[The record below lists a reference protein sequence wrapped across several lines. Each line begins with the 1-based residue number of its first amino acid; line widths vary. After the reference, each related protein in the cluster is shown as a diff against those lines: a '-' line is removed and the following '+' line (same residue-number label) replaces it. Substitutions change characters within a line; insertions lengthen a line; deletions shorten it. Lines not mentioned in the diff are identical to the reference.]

1 MKKILLGIFIVFVL
15 GIIIG
20 SFKQPINNFIQ
31 YDENLTLALYN
42 ENGEKIDQIPSK
54 DSGYTLDTE
63 KSSCTYGSVSWDR
76 DSWGPVVKVNNEVNG
91 RVGCNLYFRKVTPYD
106 ECVYEYG
113 SDSVQCEIL
122 KDYSDSDC
130 PEVNE
135 DGTILV
141 NKIEDENGY
150 LCSASDNYGM
160 SYYYRGNVVD
170 NYVSFAGYYWRILR
184 INGYGSLRLIYDG
197 TNIHSNGEKS
207 EDRQIGT
214 SRYNQYWKN
223 NNVDAGTNSQI
234 YLDNAGIGY
243 MYGNRDGL
251 VTLSGD
257 EYNTSSKLTKTN
269 TYYFADSYN
278 YNDTIDRFSLVNPV
292 GILGSNI
299 TASNVV
305 GKYTCRSTTS
315 SGQCQ
320 ILNHITNVEI
330 NTNEVVI
337 YYKVVSYG
345 TTSKEKAQ
353 TNTNDSTVKEYLDS
367 WYKTNILDK
376 GYDSYINDTLFC
388 NDRSLSVSKPNGY
401 TQLGYGVEKTTYRA
415 YSSSRITLDC
425 AQQNDRFTVDD
436 ETIGNGNLIYPIGL
450 VTSDEINLA
459 GAYSRTNNTNYY
471 LYSGTTYWTMTPVF
485 FYDYVA
491 DNYVSFSDG
500 YLASGAGVI
509 YEYGIRPVI
518 NLKPNSLKSG
528 DGTASNPYKV

>member
-1 MKKILLGIFIVFVL
+1 MNKILLGIFIVFVL

-184 INGYGSLRLIYDG
+184 INGDGSLRLIYDG

-207 EDRQIGT
+207 EDRQIET

-223 NNVDAGTNSQI
+223 NNVDAGTHSHI
-234 YLDNAGIGY
+234 YLDNA
-243 MYGNRDGL
+243 
-251 VTLSGD
+251 
-257 EYNTSSKLTKTN
+257 
-269 TYYFADSYN
+269 
-278 YNDTIDRFSLVNPV
+278 
-292 GILGSNI
+292 
-299 TASNVV
+299 
-305 GKYTCRSTTS
+305 
-315 SGQCQ
+315 
-320 ILNHITNVEI
+320 
-330 NTNEVVI
+330 
-337 YYKVVSYG
+337 
-345 TTSKEKAQ
+345 
-353 TNTNDSTVKEYLDS
+353 
-367 WYKTNILDK
+367 
-376 GYDSYINDTLFC
+376 
-388 NDRSLSVSKPNGY
+388 
-401 TQLGYGVEKTTYRA
+401 
-415 YSSSRITLDC
+415 
-425 AQQNDRFTVDD
+425 
-436 ETIGNGNLIYPIGL
+436 
-450 VTSDEINLA
+450 
-459 GAYSRTNNTNYY
+459 
-471 LYSGTTYWTMTPVF
+471 
-485 FYDYVA
+485 
-491 DNYVSFSDG
+491 
-500 YLASGAGVI
+500 
-509 YEYGIRPVI
+509 
-518 NLKPNSLKSG
+518 
-528 DGTASNPYKV
+528 